1 MYDVRWTSNG
11 IEWKHRGDVSLHEI
25 MSANA
30 EFMGDARSDAAKYQ
44 LIDLREVDEFDLSES
59 DMEII
64 GSMDLAQSEST
75 PHLRVAFIVADD
87 GLDAKLDAY
96 ASALEGSSWRVRIFT
111 DEADARRWVAEPKLV
126 T

>member
-1 MYDVRWTSNG
+1 MYKVSWTPNG

-30 EFMGDARSDAAKYQ
+30 EFMGDARSDTAKYQ
-44 LIDLREVDEFDLSES
+44 LIDLREVEAFDVSVS

-75 PHLRVAFIVADD
+75 PRLRVAFIVSDD
-87 GLDAKLDAY
+87 RFNTILGGY
-96 ASALEGSSWRVRIFT
+96 ISALKESSWRVRIFE
-111 DEADARRWVAEPKLV
+111 DEAEARRWLAEPNLV